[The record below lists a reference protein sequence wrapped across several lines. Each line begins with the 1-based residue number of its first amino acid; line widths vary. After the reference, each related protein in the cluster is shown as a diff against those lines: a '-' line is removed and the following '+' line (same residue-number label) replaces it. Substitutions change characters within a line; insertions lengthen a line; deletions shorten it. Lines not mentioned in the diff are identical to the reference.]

1 MRAIVTGAARGLGEA
16 IAARIVEDG
25 GDVVLVDVDPAVEV
39 TAKRL
44 SAKAPAATIAGVVAD
59 VALVEECASAVS
71 GALAVLGG
79 VDLLVNN
86 AGIGGPSTPVVSTE
100 PESFRHVLD
109 INLVGTFLVSRLVV
123 SAMLAQGTGG
133 SIVNMGS
140 LFGQQGVP
148 GGAAYSASKAGVAL
162 LTQSMAREL
171 APEGIRVNAIAP
183 GHMATEMHWDELR
196 ARAERAGTSFEEQ
209 FQAVRAEI
217 PLGRHGTGAD
227 IAGVVSWL
235 ASADA
240 SYVTGQTIGVN
251 GGVFHN

>member
-25 GDVVLVDVDPAVEV
+25 GDVVLVDVDSAVEV

-44 SAKAPAATIAGVVAD
+44 SAKSPAATIAPVVAD

>member
-16 IAARIVEDG
+16 IATRIVEDG

-100 PESFRHVLD
+100 PEAFRHVLD
-109 INLVGTFLVSRLVV
+109 VNLVGTFLVSRLVA
-123 SAMLAQGTGG
+123 SAMLAQGAGG

-171 APEGIRVNAIAP
+171 APQGIRVNAIAP

-209 FQAVRAEI
+209 LAAVRAEI

-227 IAGVVSWL
+227 IAGVVTWL